1 MNGMIRTEN
10 ISKKFRSMS
19 ALNQVTLT
27 VPEGA
32 IYALLGCNGAGKT
45 TLISRGT
52 PIPVLTRG
60 V

>member
-27 VPEGA
+27 VPGGRHLRFA
-32 IYALLGCNGAGKT
+32 WLQRCRQNNAH
-45 TLISRGT
+45 
-52 PIPVLTRG
+52 
-60 V
+60 